1 MHMSAQHRVTAHYC
15 SRNTLSSRAD
25 DDVDVV
31 PPSGAG
37 RGPSGMGEGEDGL
50 GVEEEDEDDPN
61 LGPSEP
67 DACYFELIDP
77 ATGVTYVASAAP
89 RATPLSPAARVG
101 GCCDAWLVCACVPQ
115 VLRVQ

>member
-1 MHMSAQHRVTAHYC
+1 MPWHHRVTAHNCAPNSLC
-15 SRNTLSSRAD
+15 SLAD

-37 RGPSGMGEGEDGL
+37 SGPRGMGEGEDGL

-67 DACYFELIDP
+67 DACFFELIDP

-89 RATPLSPAARVG
+89 PPPCHS
-101 GCCDAWLVCACVPQ
+101 LVSCGTRGW
-115 VLRVQ
+115 VL